1 MRRLS
6 VRLTKAIA
14 CDKKGPHLQ
23 VASAKKSQHA
33 RLRPTSIVNRRRDEP
48 REQFMRRFEGKVA
61 MVTGG
66 NSGIGLA
73 AAKAFAREGAQVAVT
88 GRDEGTL
95 KNAEK
100 EIGSGALAIRADAA
114 RIVDLDAAM
123 AKVRDHFKRIDAL
136 FVNAGIGKF
145 VPIAEVTEAMFDE
158 IVTINLKGA
167 FFTVQR
173 ALPLMARGSA
183 VVLNA
188 SINAHIGLPGT
199 TVYGATKAAVVNM
212 AKTMSADL
220 AERGI
225 RVNAV
230 SPGPIETPIFGRAGI
245 SSEQSRQTK
254 EWLQNQT
261 VVKRM
266 GDPEEIAE
274 AVLYLSSNVS
284 SFVVGT
290 ELVIDGGMTI

>member
-1 MRRLS
+1 
-6 VRLTKAIA
+6 
-14 CDKKGPHLQ
+14 
-23 VASAKKSQHA
+23 
-33 RLRPTSIVNRRRDEP
+33 
-48 REQFMRRFEGKVA
+48 
-61 MVTGG
+61 
-66 NSGIGLA
+66 
-73 AAKAFAREGAQVAVT
+73 
-88 GRDEGTL
+88 
-95 KNAEK
+95 
-100 EIGSGALAIRADAA
+100 
-114 RIVDLDAAM
+114 
-123 AKVRDHFKRIDAL
+123 
-136 FVNAGIGKF
+136 

-167 FFTVQR
+167 FFTVQK

-230 SPGPIETPIFGRAGI
+230 SPGPVETPIFGRAGI

-261 VVKRM
+261 LVKRM
-266 GDPEEIAE
+266 AEPEEIAE
-274 AVLYLSSNVS
+274 AVLYLSSDVS

>member
-1 MRRLS
+1 M
-6 VRLTKAIA
+6 K
-14 CDKKGPHLQ
+14 
-23 VASAKKSQHA
+23 
-33 RLRPTSIVNRRRDEP
+33 
-48 REQFMRRFEGKVA
+48 RFEGKVA

-114 RIVDLDAAM
+114 RIADLDAAM
-123 AKVRDHFKRIDAL
+123 AKVRDQFKRIDAL

-145 VPIAEVTEAMFDE
+145 VPFAEVTEAMFDE

-167 FFTVQR
+167 FFTVQK
-173 ALPLMARGSA
+173 ALPLMVRGSA

-230 SPGPIETPIFGRAGI
+230 SPGPVETPIFGRAGI

-261 VVKRM
+261 LVKRM
-266 GDPEEIAE
+266 AEPQEIAE
-274 AVLYLSSNVS
+274 AVLYLSSDVS

>member
-1 MRRLS
+1 
-6 VRLTKAIA
+6 
-14 CDKKGPHLQ
+14 
-23 VASAKKSQHA
+23 
-33 RLRPTSIVNRRRDEP
+33 
-48 REQFMRRFEGKVA
+48 
-61 MVTGG
+61 
-66 NSGIGLA
+66 
-73 AAKAFAREGAQVAVT
+73 
-88 GRDEGTL
+88 
-95 KNAEK
+95 
-100 EIGSGALAIRADAA
+100 
-114 RIVDLDAAM
+114 M
-123 AKVRDHFKRIDAL
+123 AKVRDQFKRIDAL

-167 FFTVQR
+167 FFTVQK

-230 SPGPIETPIFGRAGI
+230 SPGPVETPIFGRAGI

-261 VVKRM
+261 LVKRM
-266 GDPEEIAE
+266 AEPEEIAE
-274 AVLYLSSNVS
+274 AVLYLASDVS

-290 ELVIDGGMTI
+290 EIVIDGGMTI